1 MAIKKIINNSKH
13 HFKRK
18 HLKSLLE
25 TFSIF
30 PVHSYVRLNS
40 EAIGKVIETYPN
52 QPLRPKVQIVFDSQ
66 MQKVSTQRIA
76 SLQENPLLHIVD
88 SVTEEEIKQIDQM
101 Q

>member
-1 MAIKKIINNSKH
+1 MAIKEIINTSKH
-13 HFKRK
+13 RFKRK

-40 EAIGKVIETYPN
+40 EAIGKVVETYPD

-66 MQKVSTQRIA
+66 MQKVSTQRIV
-76 SLQENPLLHIVD
+76 SLPENPLLHIVD
-88 SVTEEEIKQIDQM
+88 SVTEEEVKQIG
-101 Q
+101 